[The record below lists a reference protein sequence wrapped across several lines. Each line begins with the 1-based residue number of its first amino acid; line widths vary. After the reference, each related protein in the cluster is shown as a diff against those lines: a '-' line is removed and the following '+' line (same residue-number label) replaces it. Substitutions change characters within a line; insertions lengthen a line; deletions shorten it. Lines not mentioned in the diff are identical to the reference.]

1 MKRTAYT
8 LIETLI
14 TVSIVGSVTSG
25 IILSLDRTSLKSRE
39 RAALADVTAVRKAME
54 LMYLDTGLVP
64 LTPTDLARA
73 TPPAQGRIRNH
84 MGQGWPEA
92 PLDPTKWRGPYIA
105 RVGPDPIFKQPYG
118 YNSFNPGKHAIYINS
133 TETGSNGIP
142 YNKW

>member
-1 MKRTAYT
+1 MKRRAYT

-25 IILSLDRTSLKSRE
+25 IVISLDRTALKARE
-39 RAALADVTAVRKAME
+39 RAALADITAVRKAME

-64 LTPTDLARA
+64 LTPTDLASA
-73 TPPAQGRIRNH
+73 TPPVQGRIRNQ

-105 RVGPDPIFKQPYG
+105 RVGPDPIFKQPYA
-118 YNSFNPGKHAIYINS
+118 YNSFNQGKHAIYINS
-133 TETGSNGIP
+133 TEIGSNGTA